1 MNTSGWLLFATLITG
16 MMALDLWSGRRSSR
30 AMQLR
35 EALLWSLGWVAVAMG
50 FAGFIAWRLG
60 NNSAFEFLTGYLV
73 EKSLSVDNIF
83 VFLLCFQA
91 FRVPTHLQHRVL
103 FWGVIGALAM
113 RLVLILAGISLLE
126 RFHWLHYLF
135 GLFLCYSGWKL
146 LKGNAGPA
154 EPGELS
160 IIRWTRRLFPV
171 TDDHRGEKFWVREQ
185 GVLKLT
191 PLLLVLIC
199 VEATDLVFA
208 FDSIPAILAITQDP
222 FLVFTSNALAL
233 LGMRALYFA
242 VQGLLSKLRY
252 LHQGLAA
259 ILVFVG
265 AKLMLTDYWHV
276 SSGVSLVAILSILAT
291 AVGASLLAPER
302 EAALEVDWAP
312 QETPE
317 PEL

>member
-1 MNTSGWLLFATLITG
+1 
-16 MMALDLWSGRRSSR
+16 
-30 AMQLR
+30 
-35 EALLWSLGWVAVAMG
+35 
-50 FAGFIAWRLG
+50 
-60 NNSAFEFLTGYLV
+60 
-73 EKSLSVDNIF
+73 
-83 VFLLCFQA
+83 
-91 FRVPTHLQHRVL
+91 
-103 FWGVIGALAM
+103 
-113 RLVLILAGISLLE
+113 
-126 RFHWLHYLF
+126 
-135 GLFLCYSGWKL
+135 
-146 LKGNAGPA
+146 
-154 EPGELS
+154 
-160 IIRWTRRLFPV
+160 
-171 TDDHRGEKFWVREQ
+171 
-185 GVLKLT
+185 VLKLT

>member
-1 MNTSGWLLFATLITG
+1 
-16 MMALDLWSGRRSSR
+16 
-30 AMQLR
+30 
-35 EALLWSLGWVAVAMG
+35 
-50 FAGFIAWRLG
+50 
-60 NNSAFEFLTGYLV
+60 
-73 EKSLSVDNIF
+73 
-83 VFLLCFQA
+83 
-91 FRVPTHLQHRVL
+91 
-103 FWGVIGALAM
+103 
-113 RLVLILAGISLLE
+113 
-126 RFHWLHYLF
+126 
-135 GLFLCYSGWKL
+135 
-146 LKGNAGPA
+146 
-154 EPGELS
+154 
-160 IIRWTRRLFPV
+160 
-171 TDDHRGEKFWVREQ
+171 
-185 GVLKLT
+185 
-191 PLLLVLIC
+191 